1 MPIAV
6 LTGSRD
12 QPVHLRIRQIL
23 PRPDLSVGPTA
34 WGLAGNCPISVLG
47 VTNASAVFP
56 CVFKPLSVYLWPY
69 GTEHNGLKGPS
80 HRQNRDPGGQAQ
92 PASVALPAAMK
103 LIENG
108 VSRRQTAKLLG
119 VHHSTVQADLADNPP
134 KGGGKSATGSAKTK
148 AHRATVV
155 TLIEP
160 VTVTALA
167 SFPLGIAAS
176 SALIGGPV
184 SGSGPNGY
192 NGDGPQITLVEPHPI
207 ARAARVTLRESP
219 ENPANPGSKQQPR
232 EVSVAN
238 SVGGIFEVD
247 VEATGRFWQPPWDV
261 GKTCPGSGQV
271 SPCAGSPLRWL

>member
-1 MPIAV
+1 
-6 LTGSRD
+6 
-12 QPVHLRIRQIL
+12 
-23 PRPDLSVGPTA
+23 
-34 WGLAGNCPISVLG
+34 
-47 VTNASAVFP
+47 
-56 CVFKPLSVYLWPY
+56 
-69 GTEHNGLKGPS
+69 
-80 HRQNRDPGGQAQ
+80 
-92 PASVALPAAMK
+92 MK

-134 KGGGKSATGSAKTK
+134 KGGRKSATGSAKTK

-160 VTVTALA
+160 VTVTVLA

-207 ARAARVTLRESP
+207 ARAARVTLRGESP

-247 VEATGRFWQPPWDV
+247 VEGDRAVLAAPLGRGKNMSRLGTGFPLRWQPPALAV
-261 GKTCPGSGQV
+261 TGLALT
-271 SPCAGSPLRWL
+271 SPV